1 MTSSVLARPSPLED
15 RIRYIKHKGKEVLL
29 VDVSHCTAEEVAAIS
44 RLVPNYVTS
53 QPRGSV
59 LLLGD
64 FTGAH
69 VDRNATE
76 PLKRGMVLHRPHLK
90 RSAWVGTESIPHVFY
105 ENLKR
110 FSQRELTSFETREEA
125 LDWLVEE

>member
-1 MTSSVLARPSPLED
+1 MTSSVVARPSPLED
-15 RIRYIKHKGKEVLL
+15 RIRYINHKGKEVLL

-44 RLVPNYVTS
+44 RLVPQYVTA

-69 VDRNATE
+69 VDRNAAE
-76 PLKRGMVLHRPHLK
+76 PLKRGMVLDRPHLK
-90 RSAWVGTESIPHVFY
+90 RSAWVGTESIPHVLY
-105 ENLKR
+105 ENIKR
-110 FSQRELTSFETREEA
+110 FAQRDVASFRTREEA
-125 LDWLVEE
+125 LDWLVRE